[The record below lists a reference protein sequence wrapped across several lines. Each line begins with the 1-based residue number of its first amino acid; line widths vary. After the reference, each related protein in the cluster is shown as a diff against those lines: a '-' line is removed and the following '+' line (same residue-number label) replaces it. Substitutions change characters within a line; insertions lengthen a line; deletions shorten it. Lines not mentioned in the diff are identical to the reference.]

1 MKRLV
6 GSSYLSCSLRSLAAY
21 FSVPLYPPMLQ
32 HNSVFWMDWE
42 RIGVHYHHPR
52 QMRKT
57 GPHSHNLIFLC
68 GRSLM
73 PSSWHWAIVPWS
85 RADAGNLKLFLIP
98 SSMHQISGVL
108 FYTFFCSNSVLDHH
122 HKNPELPKSHS
133 HSRVFVNIGVIL
145 EEDSRKL
152 LFWHFSDDP
161 LDQEVQRRTE

>member
-1 MKRLV
+1 MFFKIPGCIFL
-6 GSSYLSCSLRSLAAY
+6 SSSIS
-21 FSVPLYPPMLQ
+21 PMLQ

-98 SSMHQISGVL
+98 SSMHQISG
-108 FYTFFCSNSVLDHH
+108 FCFIHFFAPTLCWITITKILNFQKVTLIQEFLSILVSFWRKTVGNSYFDIFLMTSGPRSSE
-122 HKNPELPKSHS
+122 KN
-133 HSRVFVNIGVIL
+133 RI
-145 EEDSRKL
+145 KL
-152 LFWHFSDDP
+152 WKIKM
-161 LDQEVQRRTE
+161 